1 MSFLRDE
8 RKIVLK
14 PEQKKRLDALKK
26 ERDKWWDKLPRS
38 NDFGH
43 KFEPLKQ
50 GVEPKEAFC
59 AMRDGSVLAVKI
71 WVNQCNFKIV
81 EPQRGTASGRVW
93 PTLEGAYLSLLEK
106 SFDEQRTLLNKL
118 AVLDGAIKSYEQD
131 LNALKS
137 GMSHAE

>member
-26 ERDKWWDKLPRS
+26 ERKKWWDKLPRS
-38 NDFGH
+38 NDFGR

-50 GVEPKEAFC
+50 GVEPKKAFC

-71 WVNQCNFKIV
+71 WVNQRNFKIV
-81 EPQRGTASGRVW
+81 EPQKGTASGRVW

-106 SFDEQRTLLNKL
+106 SFDEQRILLNKL
-118 AVLDGAIKSYEQD
+118 AVLDGAIKSYEQA
-131 LNALKS
+131 LNNLNQ
-137 GMSHAE
+137 G